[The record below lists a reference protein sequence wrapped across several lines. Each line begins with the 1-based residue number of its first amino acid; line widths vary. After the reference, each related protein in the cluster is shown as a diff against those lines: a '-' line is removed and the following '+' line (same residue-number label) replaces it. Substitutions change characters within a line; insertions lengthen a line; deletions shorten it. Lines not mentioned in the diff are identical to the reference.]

1 MAASAPAADVNYV
14 SKESPVV
21 ILEYKDLVDESKD
34 LSSALSAAYGSNGL
48 GLLVVRG
55 VPGYVE
61 ARAKLL
67 PLARQFAQLPEE
79 AKLRYEHPASHYNF
93 GWSHGKE
100 TLAGKPDVA
109 KGSYYAN
116 PMYDS
121 PFDGQPEL
129 VEKFPSFCAP
139 NIWPTADLPALEPA
153 FKALGTLICE
163 TGFLLARHCDMHVQK
178 INPAYPTLRLHNI
191 ISKSRTAKA
200 RLLHYFPMTTE
211 QAAAGAG
218 GVDVDG
224 SWCGWHNDHGSLT
237 GLCSAMYF
245 NAEGQEVP
253 NPDPLSGLYIRS
265 RTGQTVKA
273 IIPQDCLAFQMG
285 ETEQIHS
292 AGVLQ
297 ATPHCVMAGGP
308 ASANISRETF
318 AVFMEPEMF
327 EPMSVPSS
335 ADAANIT
342 GGTTAFLPKGVPSL
356 ASRWKAEQDFG
367 TFTNATLAAYHPAE
381 EAKA

>member
-1 MAASAPAADVNYV
+1 
-14 SKESPVV
+14 
-21 ILEYKDLVDESKD
+21 
-34 LSSALSAAYGSNGL
+34 L

-67 PLARQFAQLPEE
+67 PLAREFAALPEDT
-79 AKLRYEHPASHYNF
+79 KRSYEHPQSHFNF

-100 TLAGKPDVA
+100 TLAGKPDLA

-116 PMYDS
+116 PLYDS
-121 PFDGQPEL
+121 PFDAQPDL
-129 VEKFPSFCAP
+129 VDKFPSFCAP
-139 NIWPTADLPALEPA
+139 NLWPTKDLPALEPA
-153 FKALGTLICE
+153 FKDLGKLICE
-163 TGFLLARHCDMHVQK
+163 TGFLLARHCDAHVLK
-178 INPAYPTLRLHNI
+178 KNPAYEPLRLFNI

-211 QAAAGAG
+211 QANAAAG

-245 NAEGQEVP
+245 NAEGKEVP
-253 NPDPLSGLYIRS
+253 NPDPVSGLYIRS

-273 IIPQDCLAFQMG
+273 VIPADCLAFQMG

-308 ASANISRETF
+308 ASANVSRETF

-327 EPMSVPSS
+327 EPMSVPSE
-335 ADAANIT
+335 ADSANIT
-342 GGTTAFLPKGVPSL
+342 GGTTKFLPKGVPSL
-356 ASRWKAEQDFG
+356 ASRWNAQQDFG
-367 TFTNATLAAYHPAE
+367 TFTNATLAAYHPPEQANAAE
-381 EAKA
+381 AEA